1 MKNELLVRRTA
12 AAIGVAALTGAAVV
26 ACSQTKDIGSTAS
39 SAASSGASAA
49 SSVASSGASA
59 ASSAASSASSA
70 ASSAM
75 AGSPTTKNVP
85 GVGDVTLDGPVAD
98 AYQKAGGEAAL
109 GLPTAQPQK
118 VGDGTVQA
126 FAKGTIFSSPA
137 TGAHLVQG
145 EILREYTEK
154 GGAGGELGF
163 PTTDEAQTAGGP
175 DAPKGGWI
183 SEFQKG
189 TITWLNQGDGTFKAT
204 ITPKP

>member
-1 MKNELLVRRTA
+1 MNELLFRRTA
-12 AAIGVAALTGAAVV
+12 AAIGIAAVTGAAVV
-26 ACSQTKDIGSTAS
+26 ACSQAKEIGSTAS

-49 SSVASSGASA
+49 SSIASSGASA

-70 ASSAM
+70 VSSAI
-75 AGSPTTKNVP
+75 AGSPTTVNVP
-85 GVGDVTLDGPVAD
+85 GVGDVKLDGPIAD
-98 AYQKAGGEAAL
+98 AYAKAGGETAL

-126 FAKGTIFSSPA
+126 FAKGTIFDSPA
-137 TGAHLVQG
+137 TGPHLVQG

-189 TITWLNQGDGTFKAT
+189 TITWLNQGDGTFKGT
-204 ITPKP
+204 ITPKQ